1 MSNYKINLGGK
12 KVLIVDDSSTM
23 RRIIKNVLKKLNFN
37 PDDFIEAENG
47 KVAWEIWQREG
58 NNIGLILLDWNM
70 PEMNGYDF
78 LKAVRND
85 EVSKGILGSKGEKV
99 KVKSKN
105 GKIKE
110 MSKFIYD
117 IKKGK
122 GVKIIMVTTE
132 GGKAEVL
139 KAVQA
144 GVNSYIVKPFNEE
157 KIKEKLKELKVL
169 VEKKKD

>member
-1 MSNYKINLGGK
+1 MGKI
-12 KVLIVDDSSTM
+12 LIVDDSSTM
-23 RRIIKNVLKKLNFN
+23 RRIIKNVLKKLGFKE
-37 PDDFIEAENG
+37 DQFLEAENG
-47 KVAWEIWQREG
+47 RVAWEIWQKERD
-58 NNIGLILLDWNM
+58 NIDLILLDWNM

-78 LKAVRND
+78 LKAVRAD
-85 EVSKGILGSKGEKV
+85 EVKRGVLGSKEEKI
-99 KVKSKN
+99 KIKSKD
-105 GKIKE
+105 GKVKE
-110 MSKFIYD
+110 MSKFMYD

-157 KIKEKLKELKVL
+157 KIREKLEQLKML
-169 VEKKKD
+169 

>member
-1 MSNYKINLGGK
+1 MGKI
-12 KVLIVDDSSTM
+12 LIVDDSSTM
-23 RRIIKNVLKKLNFN
+23 RRIIKNVLKKLGFKS
-37 PDDFIEAENG
+37 DDFMEAENG
-47 KVAWEIWQREG
+47 KVALDIWNKEKD
-58 NNIGLILLDWNM
+58 NIDLILLDWNM

-78 LKAVRND
+78 LKAVRAD
-85 EVSKGILGSKGEKV
+85 EVKRGVLGSKDEKV
-99 KVKSKN
+99 KIKSKD
-105 GKIKE
+105 GKVKE
-110 MSKFIYD
+110 MSKFMYD

-157 KIKEKLKELKVL
+157 KIREKLEQLKML
-169 VEKKKD
+169 

>member
-1 MSNYKINLGGK
+1 MGKI
-12 KVLIVDDSSTM
+12 LIVDDSSTM
-23 RRIIKNVLKKLNFN
+23 RRIIKNVLKKLGFN
-37 PDDFIEAENG
+37 PNDFIEAENG
-47 KVAWEIWQREG
+47 KVAWEIWQKEKD
-58 NNIGLILLDWNM
+58 NIDLILLDWNM

-78 LKAVRND
+78 LKAVRAD
-85 EVSKGILGSKGEKV
+85 EVARGILGSKDEKV
-99 KVKSKN
+99 KIK
-105 GKIKE
+105 GKDGSVKE

-157 KIKEKLKELKVL
+157 KIREKLEALKIL
-169 VEKKKD
+169 

>member
-1 MSNYKINLGGK
+1 MGKI
-12 KVLIVDDSSTM
+12 LIVDDSSTM
-23 RRIIKNVLKKLNFN
+23 RRIIKNVLKKLGFKA
-37 PDDFIEAENG
+37 DDFMEAENG
-47 KVAWEIWQREG
+47 KVALDIWNKEKD
-58 NNIGLILLDWNM
+58 NIDLILLDWNM

-78 LKAVRND
+78 LKAVRAD
-85 EVSKGILGSKGEKV
+85 EVKRGVLGSKDEKV
-99 KVKSKN
+99 KIKSKD
-105 GKIKE
+105 GKVKE
-110 MSKFIYD
+110 MSKFMYD

-157 KIKEKLKELKVL
+157 KIREKLEQLKML
-169 VEKKKD
+169 

>member
-1 MSNYKINLGGK
+1 MGKI
-12 KVLIVDDSSTM
+12 LIVDDSSTM
-23 RRIIKNVLKKLNFN
+23 RRIIKNVLKKLGFN
-37 PDDFIEAENG
+37 SNDFVEAENG
-47 KVAWEIWQREG
+47 KVAWEIWQKEKD
-58 NNIGLILLDWNM
+58 NIDLILLDWNM
-70 PEMNGYDF
+70 PEMNGYEF
-78 LKAVRND
+78 LKKVRAD
-85 EVSKGILGSKGEKV
+85 EVKRGVLGSKEEKV
-99 KVKSKN
+99 KIK
-105 GKIKE
+105 GKDGKVKE

-157 KIKEKLKELKVL
+157 KIREKLEGLKIL
-169 VEKKKD
+169 

>member
-1 MSNYKINLGGK
+1 MGKI
-12 KVLIVDDSSTM
+12 LIVDDSSTM
-23 RRIIKNVLKKLNFN
+23 RRIIKNVLKKLKFN
-37 PDDFIEAENG
+37 PDDFLEAENG
-47 KVAWEIWQREG
+47 KVAWEIWQKEKD
-58 NNIGLILLDWNM
+58 NIDLILLDWNM

-78 LKAVRND
+78 LKAVRAD
-85 EVSKGILGSKGEKV
+85 EVARGVIGSKNEKV
-99 KVKSKN
+99 KIK
-105 GKIKE
+105 GKDGKVKE

-157 KIKEKLKELKVL
+157 KIREKLEQLKML
-169 VEKKKD
+169 

>member
-1 MSNYKINLGGK
+1 MGKI
-12 KVLIVDDSSTM
+12 LIVDDSSTM
-23 RRIIKNVLKKLNFN
+23 RRIIKNVLKKLGFKEENFL
-37 PDDFIEAENG
+37 EAENG
-47 KVAWEIWQREG
+47 KVAWEIWQKEKD
-58 NNIGLILLDWNM
+58 NIDLILLDWNM

-78 LKAVRND
+78 LKAVRAD
-85 EVSKGILGSKGEKV
+85 EVSRGVLGSKDEKI
-99 KVKSKN
+99 
-105 GKIKE
+105 KIKAKDGSVKE
-110 MSKFIYD
+110 MSKFMYD

-157 KIKEKLKELKVL
+157 KIREKLTQLKML
-169 VEKKKD
+169 

>member
-1 MSNYKINLGGK
+1 MGKI
-12 KVLIVDDSSTM
+12 LIVDDSSTM
-23 RRIIKNVLKKLNFN
+23 RRIIKNVLKKLGFKEE
-37 PDDFIEAENG
+37 DFLEAENG
-47 KVAWEIWQREG
+47 KVAWEIWQKEKD
-58 NNIGLILLDWNM
+58 NIDLILLDWNM

-78 LKAVRND
+78 LKAVRAD
-85 EVSKGILGSKGEKV
+85 EVARGVLGSKEEKV
-99 KVKSKN
+99 KIK
-105 GKIKE
+105 GKDGKVKE
-110 MSKFIYD
+110 MSKFMYD

-157 KIKEKLKELKVL
+157 KIREKLEQLKML
-169 VEKKKD
+169 P

>member
-1 MSNYKINLGGK
+1 MGKI
-12 KVLIVDDSSTM
+12 LIVDDSSTM
-23 RRIIKNVLKKLNFN
+23 RRIIKNVLKKLGFKEE
-37 PDDFIEAENG
+37 DFLEAENG
-47 KVAWEIWQREG
+47 KVAWEIWQKEKD
-58 NNIGLILLDWNM
+58 NIDLILLDWNM

-78 LKAVRND
+78 LKAVRAD
-85 EVSKGILGSKGEKV
+85 EVARGVLGSKEEKV
-99 KVKSKN
+99 KIK
-105 GKIKE
+105 GKDGKVKE
-110 MSKFIYD
+110 MSKFMYD

-157 KIKEKLKELKVL
+157 KIREKLEQLKML
-169 VEKKKD
+169 

>member
-1 MSNYKINLGGK
+1 MGKI
-12 KVLIVDDSSTM
+12 LIVDDSSTM
-23 RRIIKNVLKKLNFN
+23 RRIIKNVLKKLGFKEE
-37 PDDFIEAENG
+37 DFLEAENG
-47 KVAWEIWQREG
+47 KVAWEIWQKEKD
-58 NNIGLILLDWNM
+58 NIDLILLDWNM

-78 LKAVRND
+78 LKAVRAD
-85 EVSKGILGSKGEKV
+85 EVSRGVLGSKEEKV
-99 KVKSKN
+99 KIK
-105 GKIKE
+105 GKDGKVKE
-110 MSKFIYD
+110 MSKFMYD

-157 KIKEKLKELKVL
+157 KIREKLEQLKML
-169 VEKKKD
+169 

>member
-1 MSNYKINLGGK
+1 MGKI
-12 KVLIVDDSSTM
+12 LIVDDSSTM
-23 RRIIKNVLKKLNFN
+23 RRIIKNVLKKLGFKEE
-37 PDDFIEAENG
+37 DFIEAENG
-47 KVAWEIWQREG
+47 KVAWEIWQKEKD
-58 NNIGLILLDWNM
+58 NIDLILLDWNM

-78 LKAVRND
+78 LKAVRAD
-85 EVSKGILGSKGEKV
+85 EVNRGVLGSKEEKV
-99 KVKSKN
+99 KIK
-105 GKIKE
+105 GKDGKVKE

-157 KIKEKLKELKVL
+157 KIREKLEGLKIL
-169 VEKKKD
+169 

>member
-1 MSNYKINLGGK
+1 MGKI
-12 KVLIVDDSSTM
+12 LIVDDSSTM
-23 RRIIKNVLKKLNFN
+23 RRIIKNVLKKLGFN
-37 PDDFIEAENG
+37 SNDFIEAENG
-47 KVAWEIWQREG
+47 KVAWEIWQKEKE
-58 NNIGLILLDWNM
+58 NIDLILLDWNM

-78 LKAVRND
+78 LKAVRGD
-85 EVSKGILGSKGEKV
+85 EVKRGVLGSKEEKIKIKGKDG
-99 KVKSKN
+99 KV
-105 GKIKE
+105 KE

-157 KIKEKLKELKVL
+157 KIREKLEGLKIL
-169 VEKKKD
+169 

>member
-1 MSNYKINLGGK
+1 MGKI
-12 KVLIVDDSSTM
+12 LIVDDSSTM
-23 RRIIKNVLKKLNFN
+23 RRIIKNVLKKLGFN
-37 PDDFIEAENG
+37 PNDFIEAENG
-47 KVAWEIWQREG
+47 KVAWEIWQKEKD
-58 NNIGLILLDWNM
+58 NIDLILLDWNM

-78 LKAVRND
+78 LKAVRAD
-85 EVSKGILGSKGEKV
+85 EVARGVLGSKDEKIKIKGKDG
-99 KVKSKN
+99 KV
-105 GKIKE
+105 KE

-157 KIKEKLKELKVL
+157 KIREKLEALKML
-169 VEKKKD
+169 

>member
-1 MSNYKINLGGK
+1 MGKI
-12 KVLIVDDSSTM
+12 LIVDDSSTM
-23 RRIIKNVLKKLNFN
+23 RRIIKNVLKKLGFKEE
-37 PDDFIEAENG
+37 DFLEAENG
-47 KVAWEIWQREG
+47 KVAWEIWQKEKD
-58 NNIGLILLDWNM
+58 NIDLILLDWNM

-78 LKAVRND
+78 LKAVRAD
-85 EVSKGILGSKGEKV
+85 EVKRGVLGSKEEKV
-99 KVKSKN
+99 KIK
-105 GKIKE
+105 GKDGKVKE

-157 KIKEKLKELKVL
+157 KIREKLEGLKIL
-169 VEKKKD
+169 

>member
-1 MSNYKINLGGK
+1 MGKI
-12 KVLIVDDSSTM
+12 LIVDDSSTM
-23 RRIIKNVLKKLNFN
+23 RRIIKNVLKKLGFKEE
-37 PDDFIEAENG
+37 DFIEAENG
-47 KVAWEIWQREG
+47 KVAWEIWQKEKD
-58 NNIGLILLDWNM
+58 NIDLILLDWNM

-78 LKAVRND
+78 LKAVRAD
-85 EVSKGILGSKGEKV
+85 EVARGVLGSKEEKV
-99 KVKSKN
+99 KIK
-105 GKIKE
+105 GKDGKVKE

-157 KIKEKLKELKVL
+157 KIREKLEGLKIL
-169 VEKKKD
+169 

>member
-1 MSNYKINLGGK
+1 MGKI
-12 KVLIVDDSSTM
+12 LIVDDSSTM
-23 RRIIKNVLKKLNFN
+23 RRIIKNVLKKLGFN
-37 PDDFIEAENG
+37 PDDFVEAENG
-47 KVAWEIWQREG
+47 KVAWEIWQKEKD
-58 NNIGLILLDWNM
+58 NIDLILLDWNM

-78 LKAVRND
+78 LKAVRAD
-85 EVSKGILGSKGEKV
+85 EVARGILGSKDEKV
-99 KVKSKN
+99 KVK
-105 GKIKE
+105 GKDGKVKE

-157 KIKEKLKELKVL
+157 KIKEKLEALKML
-169 VEKKKD
+169 

>member
-1 MSNYKINLGGK
+1 MGKI
-12 KVLIVDDSSTM
+12 LIVDDSSTM
-23 RRIIKNVLKKLNFN
+23 RRIIKNVLKKLGFKE
-37 PDDFIEAENG
+37 DQFLEAENG
-47 KVAWEIWQREG
+47 RVAWEIWQKERD
-58 NNIGLILLDWNM
+58 NIDLILLDWNM

-78 LKAVRND
+78 LKAVRAD
-85 EVSKGILGSKGEKV
+85 EVNRGILGSKDEKI
-99 KVKSKN
+99 KIKSKD
-105 GKIKE
+105 GKVKE
-110 MSKFIYD
+110 MSKFMYD

-157 KIKEKLKELKVL
+157 KIREKLEQLKML
-169 VEKKKD
+169 

>member
-1 MSNYKINLGGK
+1 MGKI
-12 KVLIVDDSSTM
+12 LIVDDSSTM
-23 RRIIKNVLKKLNFN
+23 RRIIKNVLKKLGFKD
-37 PDDFIEAENG
+37 DDFMEAENG
-47 KVAWEIWQREG
+47 KVAWEIWQKEKD
-58 NNIGLILLDWNM
+58 NIDLILLDWNM

-78 LKAVRND
+78 LKAVRAD
-85 EVSKGILGSKGEKV
+85 EVSRGVLGSKEEKV
-99 KVKSKN
+99 KIKSKD

-110 MSKFIYD
+110 MSKFMYD

-157 KIKEKLKELKVL
+157 KIREKLEQLKML
-169 VEKKKD
+169 

>member
-1 MSNYKINLGGK
+1 MGKI
-12 KVLIVDDSSTM
+12 LIVDDSSTM
-23 RRIIKNVLKKLNFN
+23 RRIIKNVLKKLGFDPN
-37 PDDFIEAENG
+37 DFLEAENG
-47 KVAWEIWQREG
+47 KVAWEIWQKEKD
-58 NNIGLILLDWNM
+58 NISLILLDWNM

-78 LKAVRND
+78 LKAVRAD
-85 EVSKGILGSKGEKV
+85 EVKRGVLGSKEEKV
-99 KVKSKN
+99 KIK
-105 GKIKE
+105 GKDGKVKE

-157 KIKEKLKELKVL
+157 KIREKLEGLKIL
-169 VEKKKD
+169 

>member
-1 MSNYKINLGGK
+1 MGKI
-12 KVLIVDDSSTM
+12 LIVDDSSTM
-23 RRIIKNVLKKLNFN
+23 RRIIKNVLKKLGFKEENFL
-37 PDDFIEAENG
+37 EAENG
-47 KVAWEIWQREG
+47 KVAWEIWQKEKD
-58 NNIGLILLDWNM
+58 NIDLILLDWNM

-78 LKAVRND
+78 LKAVRAD
-85 EVSKGILGSKGEKV
+85 EVKRGVLGSKDDKV
-99 KVKSKN
+99 KIK
-105 GKIKE
+105 GKDGKVKE

-157 KIKEKLKELKVL
+157 KIREKLEGLKIL
-169 VEKKKD
+169 